1 MADVPE
7 YKTLIQCTPKLRL
20 AVRGDLIN
28 LSGQL
33 LAAGLISPDA
43 FSELRNP
50 MILQNERAAKLVQL
64 ITEKVQHNQSN
75 YHTFIDTLSR
85 GSQIY
90 SDVLRILNETYTGL
104 QGSVTGARGSSIS
117 IDDLRQQHVRIMQ
130 LLDLSTILPL
140 INAKQI
146 IPKEDYDK
154 VADTKHHG
162 SIERTGYLLHAL
174 YKQGQVA
181 VDRFVQCLHET
192 KHENPKH
199 VQILQ
204 LFEGGLP
211 DLPTRSPIFEV
222 LDQSLEDI
230 ERLIELMPFLNTLLE
245 AEVISV
251 SKFMDLQSP
260 DRPIK
265 ENLERLFRTLE
276 EKGTQGF
283 IKFMSCLQKEGAS
296 ATHQHL
302 FALLFGKGINIIVY
316 VATYNIFCI
325 FRSLVLSLHLPDP

>member
-1 MADVPE
+1 M
-7 YKTLIQCTPKLRL
+7 KHTLVYE
-20 AVRGDLIN
+20 VRCNYCIIIKYH
-28 LSGQL
+28 SVE
-33 LAAGLISPDA
+33 
-43 FSELRNP
+43 FSFKGA
-50 MILQNERAAKLVQL
+50 Q
-64 ITEKVQHNQSN
+64 TS
-75 YHTFIDTLSR
+75 
-85 GSQIY
+85 
-90 SDVLRILNETYTGL
+90 
-104 QGSVTGARGSSIS
+104 SVS

-140 INAKQI
+140 INKKRI

-181 VDRFVQCLHET
+181 VDQFMQCLHET
-192 KHENPKH
+192 KDENPKH

-211 DLPTRSPIFEV
+211 DLPTRSPIFEI
-222 LDQSLEDI
+222 LDQSLDDI
-230 ERLIELMPFLNTLLE
+230 ERLIELMPFLSTLLD
-245 AEVISV
+245 AGVISV

-260 DRPIK
+260 DRPLK

-276 EKGTQGF
+276 EQGTQGF

-296 ATHQHL
+296 TTHQHL
-302 FALLFGKGINIIVY
+302 FAILFEKGEVRRINVQH
-316 VATYNIFCI
+316 VQHCM
-325 FRSLVLSLHLPDP
+325 LSLHYLIPPRVTGSGEFPVTMA

>member
-1 MADVPE
+1 MADAPE
-7 YKTLIQCTPKLRL
+7 CKTLIQCNLKLQV
-20 AVRGDLIN
+20 AVQENLIH

-33 LAAGLISPDA
+33 LAAGLIGPDA
-43 FSELRNP
+43 SSELRLRP
-50 MILQNERAAKLVQL
+50 ESESAAELVQL
-64 ITEKVQHNQSN
+64 ITYKVQLNPSN
-75 YHTFIDTLSR
+75 YDTFINILSCD
-85 GSQIY
+85 SHIY
-90 SDVLRILNETYTGL
+90 SDVLQTLNETYTSL
-104 QGSVTGARGSSIS
+104 QGSLTGARGSSVS

-140 INAKQI
+140 INVKRI

-154 VADTKHHG
+154 VANTKHHG
-162 SIERTGYLLHAL
+162 SIERMGYLLHAL
-174 YKQGQVA
+174 YKQGQDA
-181 VDRFVQCLHET
+181 VDGFIQCLYET

-211 DLPTRSPIFEV
+211 DLPTRSPIFEI

-230 ERLIELMPFLNTLLE
+230 ERLIELMSFLNTLLE
-245 AEVISV
+245 AEIISL

-296 ATHQHL
+296 TTHQHL
-302 FALLFGKGINIIVY
+302 FALLSEKGK
-316 VATYNIFCI
+316 YNPGGTIQVGST
-325 FRSLVLSLHLPDP
+325 R